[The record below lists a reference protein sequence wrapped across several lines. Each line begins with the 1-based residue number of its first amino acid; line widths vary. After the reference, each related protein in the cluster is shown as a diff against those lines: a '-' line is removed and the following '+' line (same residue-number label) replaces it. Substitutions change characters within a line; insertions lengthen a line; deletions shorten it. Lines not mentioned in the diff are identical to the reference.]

1 MIRIAIQNKGRLSEE
16 STALLNHAGV
26 FFDNAKR
33 KYLVKSRSFP
43 AEILYLRDD
52 DIPATVESGSAQ
64 LGIVGENEIAE
75 SGAVVE
81 VIKKLGFGF
90 CRLCLAIP
98 KNEEYPGP
106 EYFNGK
112 RVATSYPKILSRY
125 FERIGVNAKIMFISG
140 SVEITP
146 SAGMADAIFD
156 IVSSGGTLVSNG
168 LKEVETVMGSQA
180 VLIANR
186 SLSADETENTE
197 ELLARIDSVC
207 ISYDKKYI
215 LMNIPTSALDEAIKL
230 LPAMRSPTVIPL
242 AVEGWCSLH
251 SVVEASELWD
261 KVRELKKIGAEGIL
275 VLNVDK
281 INL

>member
-64 LGIVGENEIAE
+64 LGIVGENEVAE
-75 SGAVVE
+75 SGADVE

-98 KNEEYPGP
+98 KNEEYPGL

-242 AVEGWCSLH
+242 AAEGWCSLH

-281 INL
+281 IIL